1 VEVILSRLA
10 AVESQ
15 QPQIMNALPQ
25 LQLKLNTILQKI
37 EYRGAGVVV
46 EKMPDEITLLL
57 VTFEDID
64 NFEIVMESAN
74 TFKLMVRL
82 RKISRLPLLEFP
94 NQTIKLS
101 V

>member
-1 VEVILSRLA
+1 
-10 AVESQ
+10 
-15 QPQIMNALPQ
+15 MNALPQ

-57 VTFEDID
+57 ETFEDID